1 MGACQHLKGAPSEMT
16 LLLLAELSS
25 ERIWSKAAAPLRR
38 SARLKSGPPVPPAV
52 QVAGRTVAAQRR
64 PDGPRPRRAGAAP
77 RSTAERAAQLA
88 AVAAA
93 AYEMGGPAIHLPL
106 DASHALII
114 VTRKA
119 RARSRRPS
127 RWVSTRRAQRPAAMH
142 AP

>member
-1 MGACQHLKGAPSEMT
+1 VL
-16 LLLLAELSS
+16 
-25 ERIWSKAAAPLRR
+25 
-38 SARLKSGPPVPPAV
+38 PAV
-52 QVAGRTVAAQRR
+52 QIAGRTAAAQRR